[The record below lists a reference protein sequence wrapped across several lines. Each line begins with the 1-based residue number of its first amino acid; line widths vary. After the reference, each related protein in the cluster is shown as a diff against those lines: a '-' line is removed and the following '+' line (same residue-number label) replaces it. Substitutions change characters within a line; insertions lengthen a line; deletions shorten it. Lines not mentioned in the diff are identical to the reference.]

1 MLKIL
6 SEVREGLKEVRK
18 ILQEG
23 KELKITIII
32 AISENGKQRLKK
44 LNTPIEKL
52 NLSVRAEKV
61 LKENGIH
68 FVRDLVQKTPQ
79 ELLKMKNMGRK
90 SVNEIKAVLGQK
102 GLSLGMF
109 LPPKERR

>member
-23 KELKITIII
+23 KELKITITI
-32 AISENGKQRLKK
+32 AISENEKERLKK
-44 LNTPIEKL
+44 LNTPIEEL

-61 LKENGIH
+61 LKESGIY
-68 FVRDLVQKTPQ
+68 FVRDLIRKTPE
-79 ELLKMKNMGRK
+79 ELLKLKRMGRL
-90 SVNEIKAVLGQK
+90 SVKEIQKALEEK
-102 GLSLGMF
+102 GLSL
-109 LPPKERR
+109 PPSERKEVR